1 MSTDKKPLSYGNYLK
16 AIRRARDIGL
26 REVSK
31 ETKIATETLALLE
44 NEVHDRL
51 PAEVFVRGFLRA
63 YATFLGLEYEDLL
76 RRYQASLKAHHQMA
90 KAEAARIR
98 SGRQYWPRLIITLVV
113 LAGIIAVSV
122 YVISDRPSPV
132 GRQMSAQPTDVPAAV
147 EAPET
152 KPVNQPTHNGPQKQ
166 VLKILGRKA
175 TWLKIITDGQT
186 PVEYRLNPGDRLEL
200 EARSD
205 FNLLIGNAGG
215 ITLELNGNPV
225 KIPGDDGQMVNL
237 VIP

>member
-1 MSTDKKPLSYGNYLK
+1 MSTEKKPLSYGNYLK

-76 RRYQASLKAHHQMA
+76 RRYQASLQAHRQMA

-122 YVISDRPSPV
+122 FVVSDRPTPV
-132 GRQMSAQPTDVPAAV
+132 SRQRTVQPTDNPPAV
-147 EAPET
+147 EAPAT
-152 KPVNQPTHNGPQKQ
+152 QPASKPAQDGPQKL
-166 VLKILGRKA
+166 VLKVLGRKA

-205 FNLLIGNAGG
+205 YNLLIGNAGG

-225 KIPGDDGQMVNL
+225 KVPGDDGQMVNL